1 MLNVSRLLC
10 GASAPGDGLRYGER
24 TERPDAIPRQ
34 RSMHY
39 RPVMVWNIT
48 RRCNLHCIHCY
59 SESKNVDY
67 PGELSHEQAC
77 DVVDDLAGYGVP
89 VLMFSGGEPMM
100 RDDLLS
106 LISRSSERGLRTV
119 LSTNGTLITDETARS
134 LKQAGLSYV
143 GISIDG
149 LEPLN
154 DRFRAKQGAFQDA
167 LRGIRISLAHGFRV
181 SLRFTLT
188 RYNMAD
194 LDAIFDLVERENIP
208 RFCIYHL
215 AYAGRGN
222 KLLSFDLS
230 HQETR
235 EAMDL
240 IFRRTIQAHERGR
253 DVEVLTVDNHA
264 DAVYLW
270 QWVRRNM
277 PEREAEVARLIRRNG
292 GNSSG
297 RGIACIDNVGDVHPD
312 QFWRTLTVGNVLD
325 RPFSEIWSDEDND
338 MLTRLRNRTGL
349 VGGRCAT
356 CAHFGICNGNL
367 RVRAESATGD
377 PWAEDPAC
385 YLTDDEIR
393 FSGSE
398 PIAPVA

>member
-10 GASAPGDGLRYGER
+10 GASAPGDSLRYGER
-24 TERPDAIPRQ
+24 TEGPNAIPRQ

-59 SESKNVDY
+59 SESKNMDY

-77 DVVDDLAGYGVP
+77 DVVDDLSEYGVP
-89 VLMFSGGEPMM
+89 VLMFSGGEPLM

-106 LISRSSERGLRTV
+106 LIDRSSERGLRTV
-119 LSTNGTLITDETARS
+119 LSTNGTLITDETAKS
-134 LKQAGLSYV
+134 LKEAGLSYV

-154 DRFRAKQGAFQDA
+154 DRFRAKKGAFEDE
-167 LRGIRISLAHGFRV
+167 LRGIRISMAQGFRV

-230 HQETR
+230 HEETR
-235 EAMDL
+235 ESMDL
-240 IFRRTIQAHERGR
+240 IFRRTIEAQQRGH

-264 DAVYLW
+264 DAV
-270 QWVRRNM
+270 
-277 PEREAEVARLIRRNG
+277 
-292 GNSSG
+292 
-297 RGIACIDNVGDVHPD
+297 
-312 QFWRTLTVGNVLD
+312 
-325 RPFSEIWSDEDND
+325 
-338 MLTRLRNRTGL
+338 
-349 VGGRCAT
+349 
-356 CAHFGICNGNL
+356 
-367 RVRAESATGD
+367 
-377 PWAEDPAC
+377 
-385 YLTDDEIR
+385 
-393 FSGSE
+393 
-398 PIAPVA
+398 